1 MSHAKYIFGCEII
14 FKAFSYIIKVTLKK
28 SSLIVI
34 LIVFAI
40 VLNACKSSKKNTL
53 IKRAY
58 HNTTAHYNGYFNAK
72 LRVDNAERLQ
82 EKAYQDKFEDILSVY
97 KIDKANA
104 EGAKGGKSNNQAL
117 DEAIKKASIVIQ
129 RHEISKWI
137 DDCYFEIGRAHFY
150 KKDYFTAAETF
161 QFIAGK
167 YKNTEPANRSY
178 IWLIKSFVILK
189 KYQQAESVINI
200 ALASE
205 SFPKKYLP
213 DLFAAT
219 AYFYIERKNYAKGI
233 EYLEK
238 NIPLEKKKS
247 RIARHTFI
255 LAQLYEKVGQDS
267 KAGLNYQKV
276 VKLNPPYEMMF
287 NARINAARL
296 AQTQTLASRK
306 NMEKELMK
314 MLKDD
319 KNIEFRDQIY
329 YGLGLIYEK
338 EKDEKKTIETFRKSA
353 NVNMGNLGQKGKTF
367 LKLASIYYNKKNY
380 EYAQMYYDSA
390 YTFLPKTHEE
400 YEIVTERKNS
410 LLKLVT
416 NLKVINRED
425 SLMRLSKMP
434 EKERIDFVEK
444 LVKREAEEKKK
455 REEEQKRLA
464 EAALSNMAGA
474 NSDNNSS
481 NNPTPPKPGAG
492 TTWYFYNV
500 QAKGIGAND
509 FIRKY
514 GKRTLEDNWRRSNK
528 ETITN
533 ILGNNEET
541 KSAENSE
548 ITDPKKAINE
558 EDKIKKKYLAD
569 IPSSQEAMNAS
580 IDRMVKAYYNIGQ
593 FYREDIIDLKESIK
607 SYENALLRFPN
618 NKLEPEIYFNLYRL
632 YTQQK
637 NQKQSDYYKNLLLSK
652 YPNTILAKVVLDPS
666 YTSEAKELDKNAQM
680 FYDNIYNAYREAN
693 YQAVIAAKPR
703 IDSVYALTSI
713 APRYEYLHAIAQ
725 SKLYGNEALEKYLN
739 EVIKKFPS
747 SDAAN
752 AAREN
757 LQKLNDLR
765 NPEQAKTKAKAEEV
779 YVYENKAKY
788 QVMISTSIKSNLKQ
802 SIQNLVQFNSTQ
814 FALLNLKVG
823 NELLGLEEQM
833 ILVNTFEDF
842 AKAKEYVNLLA
853 KSEAELIKFNKENY
867 FISIISENNL
877 KTLRKNKLLK
887 EYIVF
892 YTSNY
897 K

>member
-1 MSHAKYIFGCEII
+1 M
-14 FKAFSYIIKVTLKK
+14 KK
-28 SSLIVI
+28 NSLII
-34 LIVFAI
+34 LLILVAI
-40 VLNACKSSKKNTL
+40 GINACKSSKKNTL

-72 LRVDNAERLQ
+72 LRIDNAERQQ
-82 EKAYQDKFEDILSVY
+82 EKAFQDKFEDILPIY
-97 KIDKANA
+97 KIDRNTTESAKA
-104 EGAKGGKSNNQAL
+104 GKSGNQAL

-137 DDCYFEIGRAHFY
+137 DDCYFQIGRAHFY

-161 QFIAGK
+161 QFTAGK
-167 YKNTEPANRSY
+167 YKNTESANRSY
-178 IWLIKSFVILK
+178 IWLIKSYVILK
-189 KYQQAESVINI
+189 KFQQAESVINI

-205 SFPKKYLP
+205 NFPKKYLP

-219 AYFYIERKNYAKGI
+219 AYFYIERKNYNKAI

-238 NIPLEKKKS
+238 NIPLEKKKNIIS
-247 RIARHTFI
+247 RHTYI

-276 VKLNPPYEMMF
+276 VKLNPTYEMMF

-296 AQTQTLASRK
+296 AQSQTIASRK
-306 NMEKELMK
+306 VMEKELMK

-319 KNIEFRDQIY
+319 KNIEYRDQIY

-338 EKDEKKTIETFRKSA
+338 DKDDKKTIETFRKSA
-353 NVNMGNLGQKGKTF
+353 NANMGNLGQKGKTY

-380 EYAQMYYDSA
+380 EYAQIYYDSA
-390 YTFLPKTHEE
+390 YTFLPKSHEE
-400 YEIVTERKNS
+400 YDKVTERKNS

-434 EKERIDFVEK
+434 EKDRIDFVEK
-444 LVKREAEEKKK
+444 LVKKEAEEKRK
-455 REEEQKRLA
+455 REEEEKRLA
-464 EAALSNMAGA
+464 EAALNNMAGTGF
-474 NSDNNSS
+474 NNENNT
-481 NNPTPPKPGAG
+481 NNPNPPKPGTGA
-492 TTWYFYNV
+492 TWYFYNI

-509 FIRKY
+509 FIKKY

-528 ETITN
+528 ESIASIFANEEEKKEVEITE
-533 ILGNNEET
+533 NNE
-541 KSAENSE
+541 
-548 ITDPKKAINE
+548 PGKKLNE
-558 EDKIKKKYLAD
+558 DEKIKKKYLAD
-569 IPSSQEAMNAS
+569 IPVTQDAMNAS
-580 IDRMVKAYYNIGQ
+580 IDRMVRAYYNIGQ

-632 YTQQK
+632 NSQLN

-666 YTSEAKELDKNAQM
+666 YTSEAKELDKNAQL
-680 FYDNIYNAYREAN
+680 FYDNIYNAYKAAN
-693 YQAVIAAKPR
+693 YLAVIAAKPR
-703 IDSVYALTSI
+703 IDSVYSITSI
-713 APRYEYLHAIAQ
+713 APRYAYLHALAQ

-739 EVIKKFPS
+739 ELINKFPS

-757 LQKLNDLR
+757 LKKLNDLK
-765 NPEQAKTKAKAEEV
+765 NPELAKTKAKAEEI
-779 YVYENKAKY
+779 YVVENKAKY
-788 QVMISTSIKSNLKQ
+788 HVMISTSIKSNLKQ
-802 SIQNLVQFNSTQ
+802 SIQNLVQFNNTQ
-814 FALLNLKVG
+814 FALLNLKVN
-823 NELLGLEEQM
+823 NELLSMEEQ
-833 ILVNTFEDF
+833 IITVYSFEDF
-842 AKAKEYVNLLA
+842 AKAKDYLNLLT
-853 KSEAELIKFNKENY
+853 KSEAELIKFNKETY
-867 FISIISENNL
+867 FISIISDTNL
-877 KTLRKNKLLK
+877 NTLKKNKSLK

>member
-1 MSHAKYIFGCEII
+1 M
-14 FKAFSYIIKVTLKK
+14 KK
-28 SSLIVI
+28 SSLIII
-34 LIVFAI
+34 LIIFA
-40 VLNACKSSKKNTL
+40 LGFNACKSSKKNTL

-58 HNTTAHYNGYFNAK
+58 HNVTAHYNGYFNAK
-72 LRVDNAERLQ
+72 LRIDNAERQQ
-82 EKAYQDKFEDILSVY
+82 EKAFQDKFEDILPIY
-97 KIDKANA
+97 KIEKPSAD
-104 EGAKGGKSNNQAL
+104 GAKNAKSSNQAL

-137 DDCYFEIGRAHFY
+137 DDCYYQIGRAHFY

-167 YKNTEPANRSY
+167 YRNTEPGNLSY
-178 IWLIKSFVILK
+178 IWLIKTYVILK

-213 DLFAAT
+213 ELFAST
-219 AYFYIERKNYAKGI
+219 AYYYIERRNYAKGI

-247 RIARHTFI
+247 RRARHTYI
-255 LAQLYEKVGQDS
+255 LAQLYEKVS
-267 KAGLNYQKV
+267 EPAKAGLNFQKV
-276 VKLNPPYEMMF
+276 VKLNPAYDMMF

-296 AQTQTLASRK
+296 AQSQTAASRK
-306 NMEKELMK
+306 NMEKELLK

-353 NVNMGNLGQKGKTF
+353 DYNVGNIGQKGKTF

-380 EYAQMYYDSA
+380 ENAQMYYDSA
-390 YTFLPKTHEE
+390 YTFLPKSHEE

-410 LLKLVT
+410 LLKLVN
-416 NLKVINRED
+416 NLKIINRED
-425 SLMRLSKMP
+425 SLMRLAKMP
-434 EKERIDFVEK
+434 EKVRIEFVEK
-444 LVKREAEEKKK
+444 LVKREIEEKKK
-455 REEEQKRLA
+455 KEEEQQRLA
-464 EAALSNMAGA
+464 EAALNNMAGA
-474 NSDNNSS
+474 AGSENNT
-481 NNPTPPKPGAG
+481 NNPTPSKPGAS

-500 QAKGIGAND
+500 QARGIGAND

-514 GKRTLEDNWRRSNK
+514 GKRNLEDNWRRSNK
-528 ETITN
+528 ESITSVFA
-533 ILGNNEET
+533 NNEE
-541 KSAENSE
+541 SE
-548 ITDPKKAINE
+548 TTEVVDPKDPTKKVNE
-558 EDKIKKKYLAD
+558 EDKLKKKYLSD
-569 IPSSQEAMNAS
+569 IPTSQEATNIS
-580 IDRMVKAYYNIGQ
+580 IDKMVRAYYNIGQ

-607 SYENALLRFPN
+607 SYENALLRFPE

-632 YTQQK
+632 YAQLN

-666 YTSEAKELDKNAQM
+666 YTSEAKALDKTAQL
-680 FYDNIYNAYREAN
+680 FYDNLYTAYKDGN
-693 YQAVIAAKPR
+693 YQSVISAKAR
-703 IDSVYALTSI
+703 IDSVYLLTSI
-713 APRYEYLHAIAQ
+713 APRYAYLYALAQ
-725 SKLYGNEALEKYLN
+725 SKLYGNDALEKYLN
-739 EVIKKFPS
+739 ELITKYPS
-747 SDAAN
+747 SDAAS

-757 LQKLNDLR
+757 LKKLNDLK
-765 NPEQAKTKAKAEEV
+765 NPELAKTKAKAEEI
-779 YVYENKAKY
+779 YVIENKAKY
-788 QVMISTSIKSNLKQ
+788 HVMISTGIKSNLKQ
-802 SIQNLVQFNSTQ
+802 SIQNLVKFNITQ
-814 FALLNLKVG
+814 FALLNLNVN
-823 NELLGLEEQM
+823 NELIGLNDQ
-833 ILVNTFEDF
+833 IITVYNFEDF
-842 AKAKEYVNLLA
+842 KKAKEYVNLLS
-853 KSEAELIKFNKENY
+853 KSEAEIIKFNKEAY

-877 KTLRKNKLLK
+877 STLKKNKSLK